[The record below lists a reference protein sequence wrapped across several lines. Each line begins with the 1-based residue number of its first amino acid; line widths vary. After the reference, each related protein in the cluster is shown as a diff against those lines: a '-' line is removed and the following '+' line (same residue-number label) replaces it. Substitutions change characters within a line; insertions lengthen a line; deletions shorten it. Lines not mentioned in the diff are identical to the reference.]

1 MPINK
6 TLYNKL
12 VNEYGEKKGK
22 SVYFGLESKGS
33 KSFQKGLATAK
44 KEGHTM
50 AHAPKSKK
58 RGKKK

>member
-6 TLYNKL
+6 SLYKAL
-12 VNEYGEKKGK
+12 VKKYGAKKGK
-22 SVYFGLESKGS
+22 SVYFGMESEG
-33 KSFQKGLATAK
+33 KSSFKKGLKTAK

-58 RGKKK
+58 RK